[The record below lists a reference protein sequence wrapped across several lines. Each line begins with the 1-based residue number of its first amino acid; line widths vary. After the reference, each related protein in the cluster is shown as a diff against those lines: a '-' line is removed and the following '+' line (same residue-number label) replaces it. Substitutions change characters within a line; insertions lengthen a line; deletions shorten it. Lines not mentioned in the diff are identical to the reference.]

1 MCDGIRNSPI
11 NIKFDDLEEENE
23 TKPLNFSKYDK
34 VVFRDVENSE
44 EHEGD
49 VGLANKGGRTAV
61 SCKENKKLSNIIIF
75 SN

>member
-11 NIKFDDLEEENE
+11 NIKFDDLEVENE
-23 TKPLNFSKYDK
+23 TMPLYFRKYDK
-34 VVFRDVENSE
+34 VKFRDVENSQ

-61 SCKENKKLSNIIIF
+61 SLK
-75 SN
+75 

>member
-11 NIKFDDLEEENE
+11 NIKFDNLDEQNE
-23 TKPLNFSKYDK
+23 TIPLKFNNYDNVK
-34 VVFRDVENSE
+34 FRDVKNGQ

-61 SCKENKKLSNIIIF
+61 SCKENKRLLSIK
-75 SN
+75 